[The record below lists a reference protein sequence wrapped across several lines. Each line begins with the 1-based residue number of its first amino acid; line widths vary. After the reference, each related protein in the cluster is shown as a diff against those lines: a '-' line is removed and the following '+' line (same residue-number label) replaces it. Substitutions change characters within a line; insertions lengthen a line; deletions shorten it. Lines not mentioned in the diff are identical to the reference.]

1 MRGPVFRLK
10 LNDAQK
16 FPIRVV
22 PISEPFAA
30 LGALVEGHDV
40 TLIELQGTRVGNLR
54 FGIFAFL
61 KIGVALSNKL
71 LLANIGIPRAGRQDE
86 RDKKKKADSGSQDI
100 TGHSRAWHKFR
111 ADSIEQY
118 RHD

>member
-1 MRGPVFRLK
+1 MRGPVFRCK

-22 PISEPFAA
+22 PISEPLAA
-30 LGALVEGHDV
+30 LGALVEGQDV
-40 TLIELQGTRVGNLR
+40 TRIELQGTRVGNLR

-71 LLANIGIPRAGRQDE
+71 LFANIGIPR
-86 RDKKKKADSGSQDI
+86 
-100 TGHSRAWHKFR
+100 TFR
-111 ADSIEQY
+111 LTV
-118 RHD
+118 